1 MGRCRGFSELL
12 LPPGARG
19 VKGFRVDIQVVWH
32 LLNLYPEVITK
43 TKVDRGKGCRE
54 FTFGREG

>member
-1 MGRCRGFSELL
+1 M

-43 TKVDRGKGCRE
+43 TKVDRGEGCRE